1 MNICQKCK
9 TENDEE
15 SKFCN
20 NCGSKIA
27 INTNKINA
35 DNKGVISSLE
45 TNSLRKGMVK
55 NNVKNSTFVRLKKYI
70 FSLLLIICMTSYIS
84 AKLPIYASAETYDIY
99 TYEISNGKAIITR
112 CNGYGS
118 VTIPNM
124 IRGYYVTSIGDGAF
138 SNCSGLTSVSIPNSV
153 TNIGN
158 SAFLL
163 CSNLTKVAVPDSV
176 ESIGDAAF
184 AWCSSLTDVIISNS
198 VTSIGYSAFYS
209 CGSLKRVTIPYS
221 VTSIGDGAFSDCEN
235 LENIVVDSLNRNY
248 QSIDGNLFNKS
259 KTVLLQYAS
268 GKRDKKYQISD
279 RVTNI
284 GRLAFSGCNSLINV
298 VIPSSVTNIGYG
310 AFSDCE
316 SLENIIVDNEN
327 MNFRSIDGNLFNKA
341 NTTLIQYASG
351 KRDKQYTIPDQVTNI
366 GELAF
371 SGCSSLTNIVIP
383 NSVTSIGYCAFY
395 SCSNLAYVTIS
406 DSVTYIEDGA
416 FSGCTKLDKIYY
428 KGTKDKEKSFKN
440 RLNDIDDD
448 NLGLAD
454 KVLLMCFF
462 NNTII
467 KSASGY
473 TINTHI
479 INTDLI
485 NPKDKADS
493 VVFFCG
499 YRNDVLSKIET
510 KKLSDFIDDK
520 YSIKIDGN
528 FSEIRVMLWKNLIS
542 AKPIILSDTVYTK
555 NL

>member
-268 GKRDKKYQISD
+268 GKRDK
-279 RVTNI
+279 
-284 GRLAFSGCNSLINV
+284 
-298 VIPSSVTNIGYG
+298 
-310 AFSDCE
+310 
-316 SLENIIVDNEN
+316 
-327 MNFRSIDGNLFNKA
+327 
-341 NTTLIQYASG
+341 
-351 KRDKQYTIPDQVTNI
+351 QYTIPDQVTNI